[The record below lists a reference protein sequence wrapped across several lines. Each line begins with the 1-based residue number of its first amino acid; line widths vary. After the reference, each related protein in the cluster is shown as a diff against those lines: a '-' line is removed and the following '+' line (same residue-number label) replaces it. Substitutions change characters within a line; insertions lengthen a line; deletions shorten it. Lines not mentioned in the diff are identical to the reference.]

1 MSTRP
6 EQQARPWT
14 TPGLDF
20 DTIIIGARI
29 SGLHQLDR
37 LREMG

>member
-20 DTIIIGARI
+20 DTII
-29 SGLHQLDR
+29 DR